1 MISTS
6 DLIKTVA
13 ETVFAVNGVKTAE
26 ASRQSFEKGKLAVE
40 GVLSA
45 IQQGLTK
52 GDSIRLVGFGSLTVK
67 SVPERQGVNPRTGKP
82 MTIKATKMIRFSA
95 GKMLKEAVNGVESS
109 IPIPAQE
116 QKANQKKPAQT
127 TASTPKKK

>member
-45 IQQGLTK
+45 IQEGLAK

-82 MTIKATKMIRFSA
+82 MTIKATKRIRFSA

>member
-1 MISTS
+1 MTLSTS

-45 IQQGLTK
+45 IQQELVKRSRPKQQLQPQRRNNGLDPYETAAA
-52 GDSIRLVGFGSLTVK
+52 GCLNPCLYPSNPESLAK
-67 SVPERQGVNPRTGKP
+67 PVNQRYFLG
-82 MTIKATKMIRFSA
+82 M
-95 GKMLKEAVNGVESS
+95 
-109 IPIPAQE
+109 
-116 QKANQKKPAQT
+116 
-127 TASTPKKK
+127 

>member
-1 MISTS
+1 MTLSTS

-45 IQQGLTK
+45 IQEGLAK
-52 GDSIRLVGFGSLTVK
+52 GESIRLVGFGSLTVK

-82 MTIKATKMIRFSA
+82 MTINATKRIRFSA
-95 GKMLKEAVNGVESS
+95 GKTLKEAVNGVDPS
-109 IPIPAQE
+109 IPQE
-116 QKANQKKPAQT
+116 HKADQKKPAQT

>member
-45 IQQGLTK
+45 IQQGLAK
-52 GDSIRLVGFGSLTVK
+52 GESIRLVGFGSLTVK

-82 MTIKATKMIRFSA
+82 MTIKATKRIRFSA
-95 GKMLKEAVNGVESS
+95 GKTLKEAVNGAEHS
-109 IPIPAQE
+109 ISILAQE
-116 QKANQKKPAQT
+116 NKVNQKKPAQT

>member
-13 ETVFAVNGVKTAE
+13 ETVFAVNGVKAEE

-45 IQQGLTK
+45 IQQGLAK
-52 GDSIRLVGFGSLTVK
+52 GESIRLVGFGSLTVK
-67 SVPERQGVNPRTGKP
+67 PVPERQGIHPRTGKP
-82 MTIKATKMIRFSA
+82 MTIKATKRIRFSA
-95 GKMLKEAVNGVESS
+95 GKTLKEAVNGIHKS

-116 QKANQKKPAQT
+116 HKANQKKPAQT
-127 TASTPKKK
+127 TASTSKKK

>member
-45 IQQGLTK
+45 IQQGLAK
-52 GDSIRLVGFGSLTVK
+52 GESIRLVGFGSLTVK

-82 MTIKATKMIRFSA
+82 MTIKATKRIRFSA
-95 GKMLKEAVNGVESS
+95 GKSLKEAVNGVEHS
-109 IPIPAQE
+109 ISILAQE
-116 QKANQKKPAQT
+116 NKVNQKKPSQT

>member
-45 IQQGLTK
+45 IQEGLAK
-52 GDSIRLVGFGSLTVK
+52 GESIRLVGFGSLTVK

-82 MTIKATKMIRFSA
+82 MTIKATKRIRFSA
-95 GKMLKEAVNGVESS
+95 GKTLKEAVNGVEHS
-109 IPIPAQE
+109 ISILAQE
-116 QKANQKKPAQT
+116 NKVNQKKPAQT